1 MIRLFDKMINV
12 LSRKDN
18 PLNRRKK
25 KNMFFFL
32 FFFFFFTYIKC
43 IGVDLVLKV
52 VICGK
57 YLNLN
62 KITKNYHISLK
73 FDRLLIFVI
82 LYSVQCKIEGH
93 AFEKVF
99 LIRKDQR
106 EFLCAKI

>member
-1 MIRLFDKMINV
+1 MINV

-25 KNMFFFL
+25 KKNMFFFFSFFL
-32 FFFFFFTYIKC
+32 FFFVFFFTYIKC

-93 AFEKVF
+93 AV
-99 LIRKDQR
+99 
-106 EFLCAKI
+106 